1 MARIENHT
9 STGKHSRHMIYPDR
23 CQVMKAITSEDF
35 EQAARYARV
44 AQGVSPHEAGWPSMS
59 FPSMGWDDGIRP
71 QGPQNPGRMC
81 EGALG

>member
-1 MARIENHT
+1 
-9 STGKHSRHMIYPDR
+9 MIYQDR

-44 AQGVSPHEAGWPSMS
+44 AQGVSPNELGGLQCHFRGWDGM
-59 FPSMGWDDGIRP
+59 MGWGRP